1 MIKHKHSFFAIFL
14 LFIILFYSIAEA
26 GKPDKTAPSVPTGL
40 TANAGSC
47 SQVNLSWS
55 ASTDERNG
63 SGLKGYYVYRGSAKQ
78 NSTPV
83 TSTAYS
89 DTGLSALTPYSYQ
102 VTAVDNTGN
111 ESAKSSSA
119 SATTPA
125 CSDTTPPTVS
135 ITSPANNTTYTSA
148 QTVIITAS
156 ASDNVGVTKVEF
168 YDGATLQG
176 TDTASPYTYSWSIT
190 SANNGT
196 HTWTAKAYDAA
207 GNSSTSSGV
216 SLTVNIASST
226 TPPLAPSDLTATA
239 LSSNQINLV
248 WQDNSNN
255 EDGFHVWR
263 YHSSVGWTQIAVV
276 GANTAS
282 YSDTGLSASTTYQ
295 YAVRA
300 YNSAGVSSWSN
311 TVPATTLSGT
321 GDVTPP
327 TGSITI
333 NGGATYANTASVTL
347 TLSASDNS
355 GSVSQMCISN
365 ASSCTAWETYAGS
378 RAWALATGDGT
389 KTVYVWYKD
398 GAGNTSTSCSDTI
411 ILDTTPPSSSITIN
425 GGAAYTNTTSVTL
438 TLSASD
444 ATSGVA
450 QMCLS
455 NTGTCTSWETYATSK
470 AWTLTSGDG
479 TKTVYVWYK
488 DGAGNANTSAYSD
501 TIILDMTAPP
511 VPSGLTATAVS
522 SSQINL
528 SWSAVVDTTGGSG
541 LAGYKVYRSVT
552 QIGTTTA
559 TNYSDYGLTANTQY
573 CYTVKSYDVA
583 GNESGQCT
591 QACATTQGSVS
602 SGAYLWAQKAVA
614 ISSTYSAYAQSVTVD
629 AGGNA
634 IAEGFFSGSIDFG
647 CGTLSSTG
655 SSDIFIAKY
664 SPTGSCQWS
673 KHLGSSGSSAAA
685 YSGAVDGSSNIV
697 VTGYFSGSVDFGGG
711 SLSSAGLND
720 IFIAKYSSTGAYL
733 WAKRIGGLSNDLAYS
748 ITTDTN
754 NNIIV
759 TGYFVGS
766 VDFGGGSLT
775 SSGVADIFIAKYS
788 PTGAHLW
795 SKRLGGSGSDIS
807 KSIATDSGGDV
818 VVTGTFQGTV
828 DFGGGSLTSAGSK
841 DIFVAKYSSAGAY
854 IWSRSFGSSN
864 DDYAYGVAVDGYG
877 NVILTGTFIG
887 TIDFGGGPMSPAGG
901 GDIFLAKYSSTGQY
915 IWAKHF
921 GATSIYASIAN
932 AVATDANGNIALTG
946 SILGNINFGSGYL
959 FSNGT
964 YDILLAKFSPDG
976 VNLWSKRFG
985 GDYDDHGNAVA
996 VDDISG
1002 NVYMVGDFTASVDFG
1017 GGALTSQNTPD
1028 AFIAIFAP

>member
-1 MIKHKHSFFAIFL
+1 
-14 LFIILFYSIAEA
+14 
-26 GKPDKTAPSVPTGL
+26 
-40 TANAGSC
+40 
-47 SQVNLSWS
+47 
-55 ASTDERNG
+55 
-63 SGLKGYYVYRGSAKQ
+63 
-78 NSTPV
+78 
-83 TSTAYS
+83 
-89 DTGLSALTPYSYQ
+89 
-102 VTAVDNTGN
+102 
-111 ESAKSSSA
+111 
-119 SATTPA
+119 
-125 CSDTTPPTVS
+125 
-135 ITSPANNTTYTSA
+135 
-148 QTVIITAS
+148 
-156 ASDNVGVTKVEF
+156 
-168 YDGATLQG
+168 
-176 TDTASPYTYSWSIT
+176 
-190 SANNGT
+190 
-196 HTWTAKAYDAA
+196 
-207 GNSSTSSGV
+207 
-216 SLTVNIASST
+216 
-226 TPPLAPSDLTATA
+226 
-239 LSSNQINLV
+239 
-248 WQDNSNN
+248 
-255 EDGFHVWR
+255 
-263 YHSSVGWTQIAVV
+263 
-276 GANTAS
+276 
-282 YSDTGLSASTTYQ
+282 
-295 YAVRA
+295 
-300 YNSAGVSSWSN
+300 
-311 TVPATTLSGT
+311 
-321 GDVTPP
+321 
-327 TGSITI
+327 
-333 NGGATYANTASVTL
+333 
-347 TLSASDNS
+347 
-355 GSVSQMCISN
+355 MCISN

-1028 AFIAIFAP
+1028 AFIATFAP